1 MNTHQELMAPFPIN
15 AVSWRVGATTQDKS
29 KGIALA
35 YIDARDVM
43 KRLDDV
49 VGFGNWQVKY
59 PFVGCCEIGICLQD
73 AWVWKANGA
82 GETAVEGE
90 KGQFSDAFKRAAVM
104 WGIGRYL
111 YSLPN
116 AWVPLKAQGR
126 SHVIAEPPQ
135 LPVWATPEGY
145 AAIMEK
151 KNK

>member
-1 MNTHQELMAPFPIN
+1 MNLHEQLMAPFPVKAIN
-15 AVSWRVGATTQDKS
+15 WRVGATTKDKS

-49 VGFGNWQVKY
+49 VGLDNWQDKY
-59 PFVGCCEIGICLQD
+59 PFVGCCEIGIRIKD
-73 AWVWKANGA
+73 EWIWKANGA
-82 GETAVEGE
+82 GETHVEAE

-116 AWVPLKAQGR
+116 VWVELDQYKRIVTPPPLPA
-126 SHVIAEPPQ
+126 
-135 LPVWATPEGY
+135 WATPEGY
-145 AAIMEK
+145 EDLLRGK
-151 KNK
+151 GGK